1 MTDSNT
7 VSLQYLMRSALPP
20 EARLVAGPP
29 DVQINWA
36 VMLRAQPPAATE
48 LYGGEIALAQLD
60 LLRSFESPL
69 TATEIVQP
77 LADAKAGAVAIRM
90 REDVPSQ
97 AISIANQEN
106 IALILLPMES
116 NLARIEREINRL
128 IVSGAAQVSQ
138 RAIEV
143 QRELVRAAA
152 ENRELA
158 TLLQIIARAT
168 NKTVIVHDDAGVQME
183 VAYPMGARRPV
194 TGTRS
199 ASGDAA
205 TLEAF
210 QKWLQREA
218 AKAINGVAVSP
229 LGYTTALQVEKR
241 VAGYLS
247 LVIPGASLEEFERLI
262 LTYGSEVCA
271 VQLAKTRAIAT
282 AVEQTR
288 GDWVQMWLSG
298 TSADDDMLTT
308 RAEQSGFDASSL
320 YVVTALRAVSG
331 SGAPLPLDSLLGFV
345 RDDLTRRQIEFSV
358 GQYVDLI
365 VLLYPIE
372 SIQALPRARQQ
383 IEYLRSQLQVRS
395 PGGAVTAGISRPVQ
409 GLIFLR
415 DAYREAKDALTIAQQ
430 LGDLDRSTFYGDLKL
445 YQLLLAVKDRTL
457 SHMRRFYEEALAPLV
472 EHDDRKQG
480 DLIRTLSGFFEAN
493 GNLAKAAADLDVH
506 RNTLVYRLDR
516 ISELTGLDLNDPENR
531 LILHLALKVQRVL
544 ATLPQS

>member
-1 MTDSNT
+1 
-7 VSLQYLMRSALPP
+7 
-20 EARLVAGPP
+20 
-29 DVQINWA
+29 
-36 VMLRAQPPAATE
+36 
-48 LYGGEIALAQLD
+48 
-60 LLRSFESPL
+60 
-69 TATEIVQP
+69 
-77 LADAKAGAVAIRM
+77 
-90 REDVPSQ
+90 
-97 AISIANQEN
+97 
-106 IALILLPMES
+106 
-116 NLARIEREINRL
+116 
-128 IVSGAAQVSQ
+128 
-138 RAIEV
+138 
-143 QRELVRAAA
+143 
-152 ENRELA
+152 
-158 TLLQIIARAT
+158 
-168 NKTVIVHDDAGVQME
+168 
-183 VAYPMGARRPV
+183 MGARRPV

-199 ASGDAA
+199 TSGDAA

-218 AKAINGVAVSP
+218 AKAINGVAVIP

-415 DAYREAKDALTIAQQ
+415 DAYR
-430 LGDLDRSTFYGDLKL
+430 DRFERWREEL
-445 YQLLLAVKDRTL
+445 
-457 SHMRRFYEEALAPLV
+457 RRECRRQRVDLV
-472 EHDDRKQG
+472 EITTDTPFARGLGAYLRK
-480 DLIRTLSGFFEAN
+480 R
-493 GNLAKAAADLDVH
+493 
-506 RNTLVYRLDR
+506 RRLY
-516 ISELTGLDLNDPENR
+516 
-531 LILHLALKVQRVL
+531 
-544 ATLPQS
+544 